1 MRAKVER
8 RGIGGEDIEVRRSKH
23 RGVGATHP
31 TAADPP
37 GPSVVRPTTIDSR
50 FVSSASRG
58 STTPARLARPDPG
71 RSRTRV
77 FKGEADH
84 RQRRTAE
91 SARHTGGGGG
101 APARR
106 LVPRASRRG
115 GGEGDAGARRRTRA
129 RGASPKAS
137 AFRRHACNANSTIG
151 LPRTTSV
158 IAEWHCYASCMR
170 SSVFRTRY
178 FLVSDAMGVAR
189 YRVRVAY
196 KPSRDGTRPRTL
208 RVLAV
213 ARRTRRYAGVRT
225 VTITRTENR
234 PRPSR

>member
-23 RGVGATHP
+23 RGMGATHP

-58 STTPARLARPDPG
+58 STTPARLARPDQDAVAQGTSREKPTTGSGARPSRHGIPG
-71 RSRTRV
+71 A
-77 FKGEADH
+77 G
-84 RQRRTAE
+84 AE
-91 SARHTGGGGG
+91 LQLG
-101 APARR
+101 ASS
-106 LVPRASRRG
+106 LEPRGAG

-137 AFRRHACNANSTIG
+137 AFRRHACNANSTTG
-151 LPRTTSV
+151 LPRTASV
-158 IAEWHCYASCMR
+158 IAEWHCYDASCICGLPCSER
-170 SSVFRTRY
+170 ATFYPTQCGNYAVPCTCS
-178 FLVSDAMGVAR
+178 LL
-189 YRVRVAY
+189 AY
-196 KPSRDGTRPRTL
+196 SRDDTRRARSGL

-213 ARRTRRYAGVRT
+213 ARRTRRY
-225 VTITRTENR
+225 
-234 PRPSR
+234 P

>member
-1 MRAKVER
+1 MARGYVRAKVERRIGHMRAKVER

-115 GGEGDAGARRRTRA
+115 GGRRPKGTRA
-129 RGASPKAS
+129 RAGTPGRAVL
-137 AFRRHACNANSTIG
+137 
-151 LPRTTSV
+151 LPRLL
-158 IAEWHCYASCMR
+158 R
-170 SSVFRTRY
+170 SADTLVTRTR
-178 FLVSDAMGVAR
+178 L
-189 YRVRVAY
+189 
-196 KPSRDGTRPRTL
+196 
-208 RVLAV
+208 
-213 ARRTRRYAGVRT
+213 
-225 VTITRTENR
+225 
-234 PRPSR
+234 

>member
-58 STTPARLARPDPG
+58 STTPARLARPDQDAVAQG
-71 RSRTRV
+71 RSRPPAAAHGRV
-77 FKGEADH
+77 GTAYRGRGRSSSSAPRPSSLEA
-84 RQRRTAE
+84 R
-91 SARHTGGGGG
+91 GG
-101 APARR
+101 AKA
-106 LVPRASRRG
+106 
-115 GGEGDAGARRRTRA
+115 EGDAGARRHTRA